1 MPYPEPE
8 CPHCHRALSDYIS
21 NLPEKVFVSVDVP
34 LDILEAEWVI
44 KTSELRMIL
53 KYLNDNRKGRLKF
66 NIEVEK

>member
-8 CPHCHRALSDYIS
+8 CPHCHRALGDYLS
-21 NLPEKVFVSVDVP
+21 SLPEKAFVSVDVP

-53 KYLNDNRKGRLKF
+53 NYLNEKRKGRIKF
-66 NIEVEK
+66 KVDE